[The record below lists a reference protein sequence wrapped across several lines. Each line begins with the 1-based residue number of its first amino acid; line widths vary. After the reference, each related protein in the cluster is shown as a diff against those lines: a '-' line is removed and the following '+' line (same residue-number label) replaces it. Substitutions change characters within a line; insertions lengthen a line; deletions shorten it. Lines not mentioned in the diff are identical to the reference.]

1 MPQNFNVSPYFDDFQ
16 SSKNYHRILFKP
28 GAAVQARE
36 LTQSQTILQNQITSF
51 ADNIFKQNSPVTGGQ
66 ITTNFN
72 CNYVKLL
79 PTYNSATVD
88 VTEFTN
94 KIVQD
99 ATGTIIAQVI
109 SVSPATLAD
118 PPTLILSYKSGN
130 QFTNG
135 SVIYD
140 TQSNLAAQAIS
151 VAATGSSSVASIA
164 QGVFYISSNYTDPA
178 TGYSISNGIFV
189 EVTPQTI
196 ILDKYDS
203 VPSLRVGLQ
212 ITETIVDYITDSS
225 LLDPAVG
232 ASNYQAPGADRYQI
246 TLTLQTRPI
255 PLGQDDG
262 FIPLVIVNSGFV
274 QKIVDGSVYNVI
286 DDYFAKRDYETNG
299 DYVVNDFKL
308 TPKTNTADNSNSTY
322 TLSVSR
328 GLAYVHG
335 YRVESTSPSDIITD
349 RAKATASQTNNP
361 VFIDVGSYLYVDT
374 VNGANGYFF
383 DTSTYAQIDLHTV
396 SAANVN
402 TSSACT
408 YNATL
413 VSSGYIRGLV
423 YDHNTSDGNAN
434 TYVYKAYVSDL
445 QNQAPSANVVSATTN
460 TFTLPSYYSAANNA
474 YVGVNISII
483 TGTDAGDFRVI
494 TAYNGVTK
502 VATVNQNW
510 TVTPDTTSVFVL
522 NFGVKDTN
530 TVLYTNKTS
539 YPATIYG
546 TANIN
551 VEGRANG
558 VSTGICTL
566 ENPAQPELIFQIGN
580 PYVSSL
586 SNTSY
591 TTQQVWRN
599 VSFTA
604 SGGGVAAS
612 LPYTGDYN
620 NVIRHFGTLNSTL
633 PLSLIEQ
640 NYTIVVTNKG
650 SSSFNVG
657 QIVPWSTAGRTATL
671 DSTGAT
677 VTFNTTDAGGSF
689 TATIVAKVFV
699 ENGDNT
705 GHILKSKYL
714 ITANTTVAYTSGTQ
728 VNTYTFV
735 DDASLTSTGQVYI
748 QNAGLVAP
756 GTKQSLYLADV
767 KSVVKVLDTGSSG
780 VTPITSG
787 LSSYTDVSNNY
798 IFDNGQRDN
807 YYDHASIT
815 LKPGAAQPKGNIL
828 VFVNYYQ
835 QTGGDGYFDVNSY
848 TNDVYQL
855 LPTYTSK
862 AGITYALRDC
872 LDFRPARKNAQTSF
886 VFRYSNSAASNYG
899 VFLPIDLTTFTGNYS
914 YYLGRKDKL
923 VLTKDKSFKV
933 IEGTSSI
940 NPIFPSEPDGSLVLA
955 ELVHNPYTGYL
966 PTEAPTGYVPD
977 LSITKV
983 KHKRYTMEDI
993 SGLENR
999 INNLE
1004 YYTSLSLLEQ
1014 NANSLQVSDAFGL
1027 NRFKNGIMVDDFS
1040 TYATADTSS
1049 ADYFATIN
1057 RRTRQMTATQSVKNF
1072 PLKSLS
1078 QVYNMGATSTAATAS
1093 LGYSINNDNY
1103 VNYFSLPIT
1112 GYANVT
1118 SQVFASRTVNVNPF
1132 SVTNIKGT
1140 LTISP
1145 NVDNWVD
1152 TNYSPSLLITDP
1164 NLQIFKAGQN
1174 INVLS
1179 AGDWQTVSGTAY
1191 TTQAALSSSGFV
1203 NQFKAP
1209 AGSVLSGVTQTT
1221 TYTSQVQNQSNT
1233 LGAYDKI
1240 GNTYSINNNYIT
1252 DVSILPYIRPQQI
1265 AVSASGLLFN
1275 TTLNSYF
1282 DNISVNNYIR
1292 KTNIIELTGVSGT
1305 FNVGDV
1311 IGYYN
1316 SPTFVPTGIILG
1328 VYTYSS
1334 TQVRLYVTGEPN
1346 GSTTYQASGT
1356 FQNGYYDTNGNY
1368 QNSTASGTIASTNHF
1383 AGRITGVNSFTNVV
1397 NLSSLA
1403 SSVDG
1408 YYTGQTIYF
1417 VSVTGQNQQAT
1428 ITNYIGATRAAT
1440 LTNIFVSSGITYAA
1454 GDTYSIGT
1462 LTSNENGH
1470 FYGIFYLPANTFHT
1484 GQRILRL
1491 DNGTYGNQTTATTY
1505 AESTYYA
1512 EGLST
1517 NAQAIDFAAS
1527 PSGAK
1532 NTFTQTNS
1540 QTINSISTNYTPTYS
1555 VLPPPSYAD
1564 GDGCDPVAQTFSIDA
1579 VNYPNGVFLNSI
1591 KLYFRTKPNDG
1602 SPITLSIV
1610 GTTNGYPNGSTLDH
1624 SISTITPDM
1633 VNISENPQYLDSTAY
1648 TIFQFSAPVYIRPNT
1663 LYAFIVKSNS
1673 NSYNLW
1679 SASLGDN
1686 ALSSSVKNYPT
1697 DATPAV
1703 ISKISS
1709 APYSGS
1715 LFLSQ
1720 NSQTWSA
1727 DQNQDL
1733 MFVMDRCVFNTN
1745 VTPTI
1750 QYVIPKKLPQRT
1762 LIDQS
1767 IDYYTNANNVSNTIN
1782 AVSNTSIFVD
1792 AFNVTTTDFVPTT
1805 TGITYSYNASLV
1817 SGVSAGQQVI
1827 TPGKFATSATDNIY
1841 LNDGQGERL
1850 LNANSNTSFSLY
1862 AQLSSNDSCVS
1873 PIISDA
1879 GLSTYTIS
1887 WNINNCPLSNSLIT
1901 LISGGT
1907 GYSNNTSGNTTV
1919 SISAPTST
1927 GGTQAYA
1934 AANVYNGVIQNIYI
1948 TNPGSGYIITPTIT
1962 ISDANTTPG
1971 SGATANI
1978 SGETSSSGGPAT
1990 AKYVTKK
1997 VVLAPGFD
2005 SGDLNVYLT
2014 AYRPVNTDI
2023 NVYYKILNSN
2033 DTQSFESGQWQLMT
2047 KINNSGGAYSQ
2058 TRNNLY
2064 EYVFAPGTLGLDQG
2078 FVKYTST
2085 NGQNYTTFNQF
2096 AIKIVL
2102 TTTDNTTVPYVT
2114 DMRVLAL
2121 PVNVNTTF

>member
-1 MPQNFNVSPYFDDFQ
+1 MPLNFNVSPYFDDFQ
-16 SSKNYHRILFKP
+16 SAKNYHRILFKP

-36 LTQSQTILQNQITSF
+36 LTQSQTILQNQISSF

-79 PTYNSATVD
+79 TTYNSAAID
-88 VTEFTN
+88 VTQFTN

-109 SVSPATLAD
+109 AVSPATLAD

-130 QFTNG
+130 QFGNG

-140 TQSNLAAQAIS
+140 TQSNLAAQAIA

-164 QGVFYISSNYTDPA
+164 QGVFYIASNYTDPA

-203 VPSLRVGLQ
+203 VPSLRVGLY
-212 ITETIVDYITDSS
+212 ITETIIDYITDSS

-232 ASNYQAPGADRYQI
+232 ASNYQAPGADRYKI
-246 TLTLQTRPI
+246 SLTLQTRPI

-262 FIPLVIVNSGFV
+262 FIPLLIINSGFI
-274 QKIVDGSVYNVI
+274 QKIIDGSVYNVI

-308 TPKTNTADNSNSTY
+308 TPKTNTSDYANSTY
-322 TLSVSR
+322 TLSIGK

-335 YRVESTSPSDIITD
+335 YRVESTSPADIITN
-349 RAKATASQTNNP
+349 RAKTTLTQNNNP
-361 VFIDVGSYLYVDT
+361 VFIDIGSYLYVDT

-402 TSSACT
+402 TASACT
-408 YNATL
+408 YNSTL
-413 VSSGYIRGLV
+413 VSSGYIRGLI

-434 TYVYKAYVSDL
+434 SYVYRAYVSDL
-445 QNQAPSANVVSATTN
+445 QNQAPTANVVSSTTN
-460 TFTLPSYYSAANNA
+460 TFTLPSYFSAANNA
-474 YVGVNISII
+474 YVGVNVSII
-483 TGTDAGDFRVI
+483 NGTDSGDFRII
-494 TAYNGVTK
+494 TAYNGSTK
-502 VATVNQNW
+502 VATINQNW
-510 TVTPDTTSVFVL
+510 TVSPDTTSVFVL

-530 TVLYTNKTS
+530 TVIYANKAS

-558 VSTGICTL
+558 VSTGTCTL
-566 ENPAQPELIFQIGN
+566 ENPAQPELIFPVGN
-580 PYVSSL
+580 PYVSGL
-586 SNTSY
+586 SGTSY

-604 SGGGVAAS
+604 SGSGVGAS

-620 NVIRHFGTLNSTL
+620 NVIRHFGTLSSTI
-633 PLSLIEQ
+633 PLNLIEQ

-650 SSSFNVG
+650 SSSLTVG
-657 QIVPWSTAGRTATL
+657 QIIPWNTAGRTATL
-671 DSTGAT
+671 DSTGST
-677 VTFNTTDAGGSF
+677 ITFNITDAGGSF

-705 GHILKSKYL
+705 GHILRNKYL
-714 ITANTTVAYTSGTQ
+714 ITGNTSVAYTSGTQ

-735 DDASLTSTGQVYI
+735 DDTPLTSTGQIYI
-748 QNAGLVAP
+748 QNAGLVTP
-756 GTKQSLYLADV
+756 GNKQSLYLADV
-767 KSVVKVLDTGSSG
+767 KSVIKVLDTVSSG
-780 VTPITSG
+780 VTPTTAG
-787 LSSYTDVSNNY
+787 LSSYKDISNNY

-807 YYDHASIT
+807 YYDHSGIT
-815 LKPGAAQPKGNIL
+815 LKPGAPQPSGNIL

-899 VFLPIDLTTFTGNYS
+899 TFLPIDLTTFIGNYS

-933 IEGTSSI
+933 IEGTASN

-955 ELVHNPYTGYL
+955 ELTHNPYTGYL
-966 PTEAPTGYVPD
+966 PTEAPNGYVPD
-977 LSITKV
+977 LSIVKV

-993 SGLENR
+993 SGLESR

-1040 TYATADTSS
+1040 TYATADTLSN
-1049 ADYFATIN
+1049 DYFATIN
-1057 RRTRQMTATQSVKNF
+1057 RRTRQMTAAQNVRNF
-1072 PLKSLS
+1072 PLKALA
-1078 QVYNMGATSTAATAS
+1078 QVFNMGAISTSTTS
-1093 LGYSINNDNY
+1093 NLGYSINNDGY

-1112 GYANVT
+1112 GYANVA
-1118 SQVFASRTVNVNPF
+1118 SQVFASRTINVNPF
-1132 SVTNIKGT
+1132 SVTNKKGI

-1152 TNYSPSLLITDP
+1152 TNYAPSLLITDP
-1164 NLQIFKAGQN
+1164 NLQVFRAGNN

-1179 AGDWQTVSGTAY
+1179 VGDYQTVSGTVQ
-1191 TTQAALSSSGFV
+1191 TTVSSQDAAGFV
-1203 NQFKAP
+1203 NQFQAP

-1221 TYTSQVQNQSNT
+1221 TYTSQVQNQNNT
-1233 LGAYDKI
+1233 IGAYDKI

-1252 DVSILPYIRPQQI
+1252 DISILPYIRPQQI

-1292 KTNIIELTGVSGT
+1292 KANIIELNGVSGS
-1305 FNVGDV
+1305 FNVGDI

-1316 SPTFVPTGIILG
+1316 SPTFVPTGVILG
-1328 VYTYSS
+1328 IYTYSS
-1334 TQVRLYVTGEPN
+1334 TKVRLYVVGEPN
-1346 GSTTYQASGT
+1346 KSTTYQASGT
-1356 FQNGYYDTNGNY
+1356 FQNGFYNTGGTY

-1383 AGRITGVNSFTNVV
+1383 AGRLTGVNGASTVI

-1408 YYTGQTIYF
+1408 YYNGQTIYF
-1417 VSVTGQNQQAT
+1417 VSGTGQNQTAT
-1428 ITNYIGATRAAT
+1428 ITSYVGSTQAASIT
-1440 LTNIFVSSGITYAA
+1440 ASFVSV
-1454 GDTYSIGT
+1454 GDTYSIGSFS
-1462 LTSNENGH
+1462 SNETGH
-1470 FYGIFYLPANTFHT
+1470 FYGVFYLPANVFHT
-1484 GQRILRL
+1484 GQRTLRI
-1491 DNGTYGNQTTATTY
+1491 DNGVYGNPTTATTY
-1505 AESTYYA
+1505 AESVYYA
-1512 EGLST
+1512 EGLQT

-1532 NTFTQTNS
+1532 DTFTQINS
-1540 QTINSISTNYTPTYS
+1540 QTINTINTSYTPTYG
-1555 VLPPPSYAD
+1555 VLPPSGGD
-1564 GDGCDPVAQTFSIDA
+1564 SFGGSDGCDPVAQTFSVDA

-1591 KLYFRTKPNDG
+1591 KLFFRTKANDG
-1602 SPITLSIV
+1602 SPIHLSIV

-1624 SISTITPDM
+1624 SISTLTPDM
-1633 VNISENPQYLDSTAY
+1633 INISENPQYLDSSAY
-1648 TIFQFSAPVYIRPNT
+1648 TTFMFSAPVYIQPNI

-1673 NSYNLW
+1673 KDYNLW
-1679 SASLGDN
+1679 SA
-1686 ALSSSVKNYPT
+1686 ALNDTPIASSAKNYPT
-1697 DATPAV
+1697 DPTPAPLPA
-1703 ISKISS
+1703 ISS

-1720 NSQTWSA
+1720 NSQTWTA

-1733 MFVMDRCVFNTN
+1733 MFVMDRCIFNTN

-1750 QYVIPKKLPQRT
+1750 QYVVPKKLPQRT
-1762 LIDQS
+1762 LLEQS
-1767 IDYYTNANNVSNTIN
+1767 IDYFINANNVSNTVYS
-1782 AVSNTSIFVD
+1782 VSNTSIFVD
-1792 AFNVTTTDFVPTT
+1792 AFNFTTTDFVPTT

-1817 SGVSAGQQVI
+1817 SGVAAGQQVI
-1827 TPGKFATSATDNIY
+1827 TPGKFATTAADNIY
-1841 LNDGQGERL
+1841 LSDGKGERF
-1850 LNANSNTSFSLY
+1850 LNANSNTSLSLY

-1879 GLSTYTIS
+1879 GLTTYTIS

-1901 LISGGT
+1901 LTNGGT

-1919 SISAPTST
+1919 TISAPTGAS
-1927 GGTQAYA
+1927 GTQAYA
-1934 AANVYNGVIQNIYI
+1934 SANVSGGVIQNIYI
-1948 TNPGSGYIITPTIT
+1948 TNPGSGYITTPTIT
-1962 ISDANTTPG
+1962 IIDANTTPG
-1971 SGATANI
+1971 SGATSNI
-1978 SGETSSSGGPAT
+1978 TGETSSSGGPAT

-2023 NVYYKILNSN
+2023 NVYYKILNGN
-2033 DTQSFESGQWQLMT
+2033 DTQSFENGQWQLMT
-2047 KINNSGGAYSQ
+2047 KINNSGNAYSQ

-2085 NGQNYTTFNQF
+2085 NGQNYTSFNQF
-2096 AIKIVL
+2096 AIKIIL
-2102 TTTDNTTVPYVT
+2102 TTTDNTTVPYVN

-2121 PVNVNTTF
+2121 PVNVDTTF